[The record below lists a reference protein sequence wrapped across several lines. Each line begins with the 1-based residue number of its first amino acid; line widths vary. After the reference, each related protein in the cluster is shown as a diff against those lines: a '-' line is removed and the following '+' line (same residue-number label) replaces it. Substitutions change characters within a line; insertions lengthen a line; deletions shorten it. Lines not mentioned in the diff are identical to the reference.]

1 MIQVLGLRPYFN
13 EKKQQWDVTD
23 NTFFK
28 RNWRAPSV
36 ADLLANLEQYLDKIP
51 EKERFNLFYTVATC
65 ADGKRE
71 FREQHV
77 LVFDVDGISEEAK
90 TPGSPLRDSYIE
102 TVCKALG
109 LDRSKTGLV
118 FSGNGL
124 HFIVGLQTPI
134 IDPSYFDLNRRHY
147 AAMLSKIDT
156 ALAKAGL
163 PGKGDPAVF
172 DARRIMRLPGTLNK
186 KEGKPERQC
195 LLLNGLVAAV
205 QFDIVQ
211 LSGLPTVEAADH
223 INPQTLKRYPRPD
236 TKAVLDGCDFLKFCK
251 DHPNEISEEQWYAS
265 LSVLPRLENGH
276 ALAHEY
282 SRGYHG
288 YSAPETDAKI
298 EQALQASGP
307 RTCSNINKTWN
318 KCHTCPH
325 FEKVN
330 SPIMLRGENYI
341 KTQDNG
347 FHEIVL
353 DQKGNV
359 KPGKPAFDDLRRFFE
374 QQNLYV
380 TLGESKICLV
390 WNGKFWREM
399 KDAYLESFAQE
410 HFFPKAN
417 TSMTQEFKNLIC
429 RTNLRD
435 TSWFIH
441 TTSRRINFNNGV
453 LDLDKMELVPHSPEF
468 GFRYAL
474 SYDYDSSA
482 TAPRFEKFLLEIM
495 KERQDL
501 CDVLMEYA
509 GYCFSNDMCWTQK
522 ALIMTGEGANG
533 KSTLM
538 NVLRS
543 LAGKENYASLTL
555 GDLKAETNRQQLD
568 GRLFNLAEET
578 PTYAMA
584 ESSLFKNL
592 VSGGETT
599 VKMLYKQPYTIANKC
614 KLMFAC
620 NELPKTKDTTKG
632 FFRRLLIVP
641 FDRVFEGSDRDSFIE
656 EKLMTEL
663 PGIFNIVIR
672 GYHRLKEKRAFT
684 ESQAIEREVKQ
695 YRLELDT
702 VASWFRDCVEDTK
715 AKDGPETQI
724 TKLYGSYKFF
734 TENRG
739 EKPEVYITFT
749 KRIMKIVPNYSERTT
764 RKIID
769 GKKETIIY
777 GIKYGEASQF

>member
-1 MIQVLGLRPYFN
+1 MIQILGLRPYFN

-28 RNWRAPSV
+28 RNWRAPSIPE
-36 ADLLANLEQYLDKIP
+36 LFANIGSYLDKIP
-51 EKERFNLFYTVATC
+51 QNERFNLYYTVAVC
-65 ADGKRE
+65 AEGKRQ
-71 FREQHV
+71 FYEQHV
-77 LVFDVDGISEEAK
+77 MVFDVDGITDDAKVPGAKREAYLD
-90 TPGSPLRDSYIE
+90 TI
-102 TVCKALG
+102 CQALG
-109 LDRSKTGLV
+109 VDRTKTGLV
-118 FSGNGL
+118 FSGNGF
-124 HFIVGLQTPI
+124 HFIVGLQIPI
-134 IDPSYFDLNRRHY
+134 VDPSYFDMNKRHY
-147 AAMLSKIDT
+147 LAMLEKIKIG
-156 ALAKAGL
+156 LSKAGL
-163 PGKGDPAVF
+163 PGKPDPAVF
-172 DARRIMRLPGTLNK
+172 DARRIMRLPGTLNR

-195 LLLNGLVAAV
+195 ELLNGLVAAV
-205 QFDIVQ
+205 PFDIVQ
-211 LSGLPTVEAADH
+211 LSGLPSVEAADH

-236 TKAVLDGCDFLKFCK
+236 TQAVLNGCDFLKFCK
-251 DHPNEISEEQWYAS
+251 DQPNAISEEQWYAS

-276 ALAHEY
+276 EIAHEY

-288 YSAPETDAKI
+288 YSAVETDAKI

-307 RTCSNINKTWN
+307 RTCANINKAWG
-318 KCHTCPH
+318 KCAGCPN

-330 SPIMLRGENYI
+330 SPIMIRGEGYI
-341 KTQDNG
+341 KTQDSG
-347 FHEIVL
+347 FHDVVI
-353 DQKGNV
+353 DAKGNP
-359 KPGKPAFDDLRRFFE
+359 KAGKPNYEDLRLYFE
-374 QQNLYV
+374 QQNPYI

-390 WNGKFWREM
+390 FTGKYWREM

-410 HFFPKAN
+410 HFFPVAQTN
-417 TSMTQEFKNLIC
+417 MTQEFKNLVC
-429 RTNLRD
+429 RTNLRE
-435 TSWFIH
+435 TSWFTN

-453 LDLDKMELVPHSPEF
+453 LDLDRMELLPHSPDY

-474 SYDYDSSA
+474 PYDYEPNA
-482 TAPRFEKFLLEIM
+482 VAPRFERFLSEIM
-495 KERQDL
+495 KDRQDL

-538 NVLRS
+538 NVLRA

-555 GDLKAETNRQQLD
+555 SDLKAETNRQQLD

-620 NELPKTKDTTKG
+620 NELPKTRDTTKG

-641 FDRVFEGSDRDSFIE
+641 FDRTFEGDNRDSFIE
-656 EKLMTEL
+656 DKLMAEL

-672 GYHRLKEKRAFT
+672 GYQRLKKSRKFT
-684 ESQAIEREVKQ
+684 ESGAIDMEIGK

-702 VASWFRDCVEDTK
+702 VAAWFRDCVEDTK
-715 AKDGPETQI
+715 EKDGPETQLS
-724 TKLYGSYKFF
+724 KLYGSYKIF
-734 TENRG
+734 TETRG

-749 KRIMKIVPNYSERTT
+749 KRMMKIVHNYGERTH
-764 RKIID
+764 RKVID
-769 GKKETIIY
+769 GKKETVIF
-777 GIKYGEASQF
+777 GLKYGEASQF